1 MDVLNKAE
9 NKFELIVDF
18 LANDKNPPASEYPEL
33 ARVAKSYE
41 SAIDNAYR
49 VSSNWSA
56 KKRVNEAKRM
66 LLSRIEL
73 LAAAEIM
80 KLKSEKYDDVF
91 SEKYDGILKSYENI
105 KTYCNKKAKDFI

>member
-1 MDVLNKAE
+1 MDDKTEIPYETVIETMDVLNKAE

-56 KKRVNEAKRM
+56 KR
-66 LLSRIEL
+66 
-73 LAAAEIM
+73 
-80 KLKSEKYDDVF
+80 
-91 SEKYDGILKSYENI
+91 G
-105 KTYCNKKAKDFI
+105 